1 MNDRLVVR
9 QNLDE
14 GIALTVKG
22 EVLMFLKANF
32 HCTWDHVNEY
42 LTVEKSGISVYA
54 VKPTGQPIIRYEY
67 EREALLRS
75 GFSHAR
81 PCPSKNSLTYMMAK
95 AGVETQRA
103 ERRAISGEVPSLQDL
118 HLPLGGHRFRP
129 ALEDVLEMLIDE
141 FGVDHPEGS
150 FEVLRAARERW
161 RLIQTRAAVRD
172 APQAAIDALE
182 SLGYTVSWSGV
193 SGEPVHAWEAP
204 RTIGVPRLPAESSG
218 DASRGIADRPRLG
231 PAHQVTEPQ
240 RGVRGDRAQRGE
252 DGVAVREERGV
263 TARSRPAGERDTV
276 RRTQS
281 SESPDRRRG
290 CGSPDHRAVLPPSR

>member
-1 MNDRLVVR
+1 MTEQSALRHQAEKFADELTRTTQAVAPDANPFEALGVNDRLVVR
-9 QNLDE
+9 QNPDE

-67 EREALLRS
+67 ERDARS
-75 GFSHAR
+75 VPASHMHVHAHR
-81 PCPSKNSLTYMMAK
+81 DSLTYMMAK

-193 SGEPVHAWEAP
+193 SGEPDP
-204 RTIGVPRLPAESSG
+204 
-218 DASRGIADRPRLG
+218 
-231 PAHQVTEPQ
+231 
-240 RGVRGDRAQRGE
+240 
-252 DGVAVREERGV
+252 
-263 TARSRPAGERDTV
+263 
-276 RRTQS
+276 
-281 SESPDRRRG
+281 RRG
-290 CGSPDHRAVLPPSR
+290 RLRAR